1 MTEATSL
8 GPKDAMTATPDDLFA
23 RLDELGIAYTTQWHE
38 AVFTVDQSTQVKAM
52 MPGGHT
58 KNLFLRDKDDNIV
71 LIAAE
76 AHSQLKLNQLHRLI
90 GTKRLSFGS
99 PELMQEILGVT
110 PGSVTAFALMNDTE
124 GRVRFLVD
132 AALMEHEPVNF
143 HPLTNTGTTAV
154 SREDFEKFVR
164 ATGHGFEV
172 IDFTQLLTDAD

>member
-23 RLDELGIAYTTQWHE
+23 RLDELGIAHTTQWHE

-58 KNLFLRDKDDNIV
+58 KNLFLKDKDDNIV

-110 PGSVTAFALMNDTE
+110 PGSVTAFA
-124 GRVRFLVD
+124 
-132 AALMEHEPVNF
+132 
-143 HPLTNTGTTAV
+143 
-154 SREDFEKFVR
+154 
-164 ATGHGFEV
+164 
-172 IDFTQLLTDAD
+172 

>member
-1 MTEATSL
+1 M
-8 GPKDAMTATPDDLFA
+8 
-23 RLDELGIAYTTQWHE
+23 
-38 AVFTVDQSTQVKAM
+38 DQSTDVKRTL
-52 MPGGHT
+52 PGGHT
-58 KNLFLRDKDDNIV
+58 KNLFLKDKDGNII

-76 AHSQLKLNQLHRLI
+76 AHSQLKLNKLHKLI

-99 PELMQEILGVT
+99 PDLMEELLGVT

-143 HPLTNTGTTAV
+143 HPLTNTGTTTV
-154 SREDFEKFVR
+154 SKADFEKFVR

-172 IDFTQLLTDAD
+172 IDFTQLLTDAE